1 MMRFNR
7 GVLWTGAVAV
17 TACLAATGWAQT
29 VALKRVMQQKLGH
42 SQVILAAVT
51 TSNWGEMERQSE
63 ALIQLTKDPA
73 WTVLNTLEYAR
84 HSQAFVRAAED
95 LLDAA
100 RRRDL
105 DAAPLAYVSMTLAC
119 VQCHR
124 YVARARVAGAYDV
137 R

>member
-1 MMRFNR
+1 MQHLMWA
-7 GVLWTGAVAV
+7 GVIA
-17 TACLAATGWAQT
+17 AATTLALPMASAQT

-51 TSNWGEMERQSE
+51 TSNWAEMERRSD

-73 WTVLNTLEYAR
+73 WMVMNTPEYAQY
-84 HSQAFVRAAED
+84 SQTFVRAAED
-95 LLDAA
+95 LVDAA

-105 DAAPLAYVSMTLAC
+105 EAAPLAYVSMTLSC

-124 YVARARVAGAYDV
+124 YVARARIA
-137 R
+137 RQ